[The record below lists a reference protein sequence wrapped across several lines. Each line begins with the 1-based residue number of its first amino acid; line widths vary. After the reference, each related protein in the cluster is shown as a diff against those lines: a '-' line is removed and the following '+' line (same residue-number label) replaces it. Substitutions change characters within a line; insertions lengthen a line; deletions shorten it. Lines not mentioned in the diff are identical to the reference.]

1 MKAGPGLPPRPLL
14 VLLGVVVLVHW
25 IALEGAPSTTL
36 AWTRAQRSSDALTV
50 RAITPTPPAL
60 PPAVAAPARKAPSST
75 RNAGPGS
82 SPPASRSVEPGSSP
96 APTRSAA
103 PASSPIA
110 SPPVALAGSARWHYA
125 AAALHRGALL
135 AGHAELDWQHDGRT
149 YEATLRIEIAP
160 LPTREQRSAGQL
172 DAQGLA
178 PRRFSERSRTEEA
191 AHFDRD
197 AGRIVFS
204 GQQPAAPLRAGA
216 QDRLSV
222 LLQLGA
228 LLAARPHGWPEGTE
242 LILQTATAREA
253 GDWRFVVEGPQTLSL
268 GDVPTAA
275 LKLTRAPRHE
285 WDARLELWFVPGAGS
300 CGPVRL
306 RLTPANGDW
315 LELQWSGTDKR

>member
-1 MKAGPGLPPRPLL
+1 MNAGPGLPPRPLL

-25 IALEGAPSTTL
+25 LALGGAPNTTL
-36 AWTRAQRSSDALTV
+36 RWTPADRTTDSLTI
-50 RAITPTPPAL
+50 RTI
-60 PPAVAAPARKAPSST
+60 
-75 RNAGPGS
+75 
-82 SPPASRSVEPGSSP
+82 SPPAASVVATSARRSPSASRAP
-96 APTRSAA
+96 APAA
-103 PASSPIA
+103 SPIA
-110 SPPVALAGSARWHYA
+110 PSPVALTGSATWHYTA
-125 AAALHRGALL
+125 TALHRGALL
-135 AGHAELDWQHDGRT
+135 TGHAELVWQHDERT
-149 YEATLRIEIAP
+149 YEATLRIAIPP
-160 LPTREQRSAGQL
+160 LPTREQRSAGEL

-204 GQQPAAPLRAGA
+204 GQQPPVPLRAGA

-228 LLAARPHGWPEGTE
+228 LLAARTEGWPEGTE

-253 GDWRFVVEGPQTLSL
+253 AEWRFVVEGLQALEGPN
-268 GDVPTAA
+268 GPTAA

-285 WDARLELWFVPGAGS
+285 WDSRLELWLAPGAAYY
-300 CGPVRL
+300 GPVRL

>member
-14 VLLGVVVLVHW
+14 VLLGVVVFVHW
-25 IALEGAPSTTL
+25 IALDGAPSTRL
-36 AWTRAQRSSDALTV
+36 AWTQPHRGTESMAVRTVTLAPAPIDARPARKSSSTS
-50 RAITPTPPAL
+50 RH
-60 PPAVAAPARKAPSST
+60 AAPAA
-75 RNAGPGS
+75 
-82 SPPASRSVEPGSSP
+82 
-96 APTRSAA
+96 
-103 PASSPIA
+103 SPIA
-110 SPPVALAGSARWHYA
+110 PPPVALTGSAQWTYTATTR
-125 AAALHRGALL
+125 HRGALL
-135 AGHAELDWQHDGRT
+135 TGHAVLDWQHDERT
-149 YEATLRIEIAP
+149 YEATLRIAIPP
-160 LPTREQRSAGQL
+160 LPTREQRSAGEL

-228 LLAARPHGWPEGTE
+228 LLAARPEGWPEGTE

-253 GDWRFVVEGPQTLSL
+253 GDWRFIVEGTQALSL
-268 GDVPTAA
+268 ADVPTAA

-285 WDARLELWFVPGAGS
+285 YDARLELWFVPGAAYY
-300 CGPVRL
+300 GPVRL

>member
-1 MKAGPGLPPRPLL
+1 MNAGPGLPPRPLL
-14 VLLGVVVLVHW
+14 VLLGVVLLVHW
-25 IALEGAPSTTL
+25 VALGGAPNTTL
-36 AWTRAQRSSDALTV
+36 AWSRAPRSTEAVTV
-50 RAITPTPPAL
+50 RTIAPPPASV
-60 PPAVAAPARKAPSST
+60 VAAPARRSPSAGRTPAPV
-75 RNAGPGS
+75 S
-82 SPPASRSVEPGSSP
+82 SPT
-96 APTRSAA
+96 AP
-103 PASSPIA
+103 
-110 SPPVALAGSARWHYA
+110 PPVALTGSATWHYTA
-125 AAALHRGALL
+125 TALHRGALL
-135 AGHAELDWQHDGRT
+135 TGHAELDWQHDDRT
-149 YEATLRIEIAP
+149 YEATLRIAIPP
-160 LPTREQRSAGQL
+160 LPPREQRSAGEL

-204 GQQPAAPLRAGA
+204 GQQAAAPLRAGA

-228 LLAARPHGWPEGTE
+228 LLAARPQGWPEGTE

-268 GDVPTAA
+268 NDVPTAA
-275 LKLTRAPRHE
+275 LRLTRAPRHE
-285 WDARLELWFVPGAGS
+285 WDARLELWFATGAAYY
-300 CGPVRL
+300 GPVRL